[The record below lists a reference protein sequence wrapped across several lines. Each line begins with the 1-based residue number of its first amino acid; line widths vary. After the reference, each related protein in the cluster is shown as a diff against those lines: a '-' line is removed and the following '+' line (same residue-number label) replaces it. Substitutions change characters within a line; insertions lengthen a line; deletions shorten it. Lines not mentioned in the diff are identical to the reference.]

1 MSENDSPLRSPLS
14 LPPFPP
20 AYRASGLLLHVTSL
34 PGPYGIGDVGPA
46 ALSWIDRLAQA
57 GQSWWQSLPLGPT
70 GYGNSPYQSLSSFA
84 GNELLISPD
93 WLIEDELLRPSDCQT
108 GAFPQDQ
115 IDYNA
120 VIAFKQK
127 LIEKAWTNFSAGAR
141 ADLRAEYRQFLGEQT
156 QWLEDYALFR
166 ALKTKFNGAYYLEW
180 PAEFVERDPAALDRA
195 RRELAGQIGQTC
207 FAQFL
212 LFRQCQRLKAHAHA
226 NGVRLIGDLPFFVSP
241 DSSDVWAHPELF
253 LLDERRRPRVVA
265 GVPPDYFSA
274 HGQLW
279 GNPIYDW
286 AALRESGYRWYIAR
300 LKSLLKYV
308 DAIRLDHFRGF
319 SAAWHVPPDAATA
332 EPGKWVAGPGADVL
346 VAIEKELGALPFIAE
361 DLGMITPD
369 VYALRDNFKLPG
381 MRILQFAFDGDARN
395 PYLPGNY
402 VSNTV
407 VYTGTHDNPTTRS
420 WFEELPDRQR
430 QIFWKYLG
438 RTGGES
444 REAAPDLMGLA
455 WSSVAAL
462 SIAPL
467 QDLLNLGREARMNVP
482 GRADGNWAWR
492 CSEDRMRDPAFEW
505 LRDLTKGSN
514 RFPHAGKRVQPAAAR
529 YSETRIANAG
539 RSAVNLNRF
548 DSAQIFSGHPNE
560 VT

>member
-1 MSENDSPLRSPLS
+1 MSENDSPLS

-46 ALSWIDRLAQA
+46 ALAWVDRLAHA

-108 GAFPQDQ
+108 GAFPQNEV
-115 IDYNA
+115 DYNA
-120 VIAFKQK
+120 VIAFKQR
-127 LIEKAWTNFSAGAR
+127 LIEKAWANFNAGAR
-141 ADLRAEYRQFLGEQT
+141 ADLRSEYRQFLGEQA

-180 PAEFVERDPAALDRA
+180 PAEFVERVPAVLDRA
-195 RRELAGQIGQTC
+195 RRELAVQIGQTC

-212 LFRQCQRLKAHAHA
+212 LFRQCQRLKAHARN

-300 LKSLLKYV
+300 LKSLLRYV

-369 VYALRDNFKLPG
+369 VYALRDKFKLPG
-381 MRILQFAFDGDARN
+381 MRILQFAFDGDAGN

-407 VYTGTHDNPTTRS
+407 VYTGTHDNPTTRN
-420 WFEELPDRQR
+420 WFEELPDRER

-444 REAAPDLMGLA
+444 REAAPALMGLA

-492 CSEDRMRDPAFEW
+492 CSEDRMRDPAFER

-514 RFPHAGKRVQPAAAR
+514 RFPQAASASRPSQLGSAGQGLRTPAA
-529 YSETRIANAG
+529 
-539 RSAVNLNRF
+539 VL
-548 DSAQIFSGHPNE
+548 
-560 VT
+560 